1 MPEAIRGVR
10 RELRLL
16 LLAYALLGFA
26 AGCPLFLRSGDTDQ
40 FAWTIKPPLTAAFL
54 GAAYWA
60 SLVLNLLASRERVWA
75 SVRSVVV
82 PGFVFTTL
90 MLVATLVHLDRFHL
104 GSSSNAAGRVVAWIW
119 LVVYITVPPLT
130 LAVLAA
136 QLRGPGTDAPRT
148 NPLPR
153 WMRAALAAHSLVL
166 VALGVTLFAA
176 PSSADSLWPWTL
188 TPLTARATG
197 AWLCGT
203 GLTAAFAAFENDL
216 GRIRAM
222 LAGYGALGAL
232 EGIAIA
238 RYPHTPDWGGPAA
251 WLYVAFLA
259 TMLTLALLMLLRER
273 SVL

>member
-1 MPEAIRGVR
+1 LPEAIGGVR

-26 AGCPLFLRSGDTDQ
+26 AGCPLFLRSGNTDQ
-40 FAWTIKPPLTAAFL
+40 FAWTIKPSLTAAFL
-54 GAAYWA
+54 GAGYWA
-60 SLVLNLLASRERVWA
+60 SLVLNVLASRERVWA

-90 MLVATLVHLDRFHL
+90 MLIATLAHTDRFHL
-104 GSSSNAAGRVVAWIW
+104 GGSSNAVGRVVAWTW
-119 LVVYITVPPLT
+119 LIVYITVPPLT
-130 LAVLAA
+130 LAVLAL
-136 QLRGPGTDAPRT
+136 QLRGPGTDPPRT
-148 NPLPR
+148 DPLPG
-153 WMRAALAAHSLVL
+153 WMRAALAAQSVVL
-166 VALGVTLFAA
+166 IAVGVTLFAV

-203 GLTAAFAAFENDL
+203 GLTAAFAVFENDFR
-216 GRIRAM
+216 RIRAM
-222 LAGYGALGAL
+222 VAGYAALGTL
-232 EGIAIA
+232 EGIALA

-251 WLYVAFLA
+251 WLYVSFVASMLA
-259 TMLTLALLMLLRER
+259 LALLALLKER